1 MTARPTICLNMIV
14 KNEVHIVAQV
24 LDAVAP
30 YISSWVIVDT
40 GSDDGTQDLIRNH
53 MDSLGIPGE
62 LHERPWRDFGH
73 NRTEALSLAQG
84 HADYIWVMDA
94 DDAIVG
100 TPDFTRL
107 TADIYLMR
115 YFGDND
121 VFWVALLFRDGVRA
135 RWQGVTHEY
144 AMWDDSSVVVRLE
157 GDYNIEDRHLST
169 RNLSGEKYA
178 RDRDLLLAEL
188 ERNPEDARSA
198 FYLAQSYFCLAD
210 LVNARKWYA
219 RRIELGGW
227 DEEVGYS
234 LFKLAVSME
243 QLDEPWPD
251 VQDAYLRAWEF
262 RPARAEPLHAIAR
275 RCRAD
280 RRYRLGYL
288 FAKRAA
294 DIPFPEQ
301 ETLFV
306 RPDIYA
312 WRIADELA
320 VCASWVDKHAEAFA
334 VCRDLLARTDL
345 PDDDRQRI
353 ARNRDVCAQTMI
365 DTASAYPDTTLLQN
379 LQHSAARDP
388 EVVVSLL
395 AGPDRARTELT
406 LNSFLR
412 CCTDVSRVGR
422 FLVIDAGLPAQD
434 RALLG
439 DRYGFLEFAQPG
451 TQLDQIRAQIDAR
464 FWLHLDRGWQFFAPD
479 NLITRLTA
487 VLDAEHEVFQVGVNF
502 TDAVKLTGACAAED
516 AVRRT
521 PGAGRY
527 VLTDAPAHGPAM
539 FDTARLDRAGGI
551 QGSDPDP
558 IAGLLRRAAAAG
570 LGTASLDEVLCIAA
584 IQQGGSTET
593 TLYTSAFYNGQSA
606 GSVSSATVMVPMFAA
621 LNQPSSVLDV
631 GCGVGGWV
639 AMWLDSGVDAIGV
652 DGDYVPRDQL
662 RVPADRFIDH
672 DLAAPLDLGRRFDLV
687 TCLEVAEHLPTEAAG
702 TLVSSLCRH
711 ADVIVFSAAI
721 PGQGGTGH
729 VNERWLSFWTELF
742 ATHGYRPYDLL
753 RGRLWWDERCEWWYR
768 QNVIVFATSEEA
780 HERGWPEMTGPLD
793 MVHPELFA
801 LRCR

>member
-1 MTARPTICLNMIV
+1 MIV
-14 KNEVHIVAQV
+14 KNEAHIVAEV
-24 LDAVAP
+24 LDVVAS

-62 LHERPWRDFGH
+62 LHERPWRNFGD

-94 DDAIVG
+94 DDTIVG

-121 VFWVALLFRDGVRA
+121 VFWVALLFRDGARVRW
-135 RWQGVTHEY
+135 RGVTHEY
-144 AMWDDSSVVVRLE
+144 AVWDDSCVVVRLE
-157 GDYNIEDRHLST
+157 GEYHIEDRHLST

-227 DEEVGYS
+227 AEEVGYS
-234 LFKLAVSME
+234 MYKLALSME
-243 QLDEPWPD
+243 QLGEPWPD

-262 RPARAEPLHAIAR
+262 RPARAEALHAIAL

-280 RRYRLGYL
+280 QRYRLGYL
-288 FAKRAA
+288 FASRAA

-320 VCASWVDKHAEAFA
+320 VCASWIDKHAEAFA
-334 VCRDLLARTDL
+334 LWRRLLARPDL

-353 ARNRDVCAQTMI
+353 ARNRDVCVPTMI
-365 DTASAYPDTTLLQN
+365 DAASSYPDSSLLQS
-379 LQHSAARDP
+379 LQHPAARDP
-388 EVVVSLL
+388 EVVVSLI
-395 AGPDRARTELT
+395 AGPDRASTELT

-422 FLVIDAGLPAQD
+422 FLVIDAGLSAQD
-434 RALLG
+434 RALLR

-451 TQLDQIRAQIDAR
+451 HIRPQIDAR
-464 FWLHLDRGWQFFAPD
+464 FWLHLGHGWQFFAPD

-487 VLDAEHEVFQVGVNF
+487 VLEAEQQVFQVGINF
-502 TDAVKLTGACAAED
+502 TDAVQLTGASAAVD

-521 PGAGRY
+521 PDAGRY
-527 VLTDAPAHGPAM
+527 VLTDTPASGPAM
-539 FDTARLDRAGGI
+539 FGTARLDRAGGI
-551 QGSDPDP
+551 QGADSHPVTEL
-558 IAGLLRRAAAAG
+558 GRRAAAAG

-584 IQQGGSTET
+584 VQQGGSTET
-593 TLYTSAFYNGQSA
+593 TLYTPAFYDGQST

-621 LNQPSSVLDV
+621 LTNPGSVLDV
-631 GCGVGGWV
+631 GCGIGGWV
-639 AMWLDSGVDAIGV
+639 ATWLDSGVDAVGV
-652 DGDYVPRDQL
+652 DGDYVPRDKL

-672 DLAAPLDLGRRFDLV
+672 DLTTPLNLGRRFDLV
-687 TCLEVAEHLPTEAAG
+687 TCLEVAEHLPLEAAE
-702 TLVSSLCRH
+702 TFVDSLCRH

-729 VNERWLSFWTELF
+729 INERWPSFWAALF
-742 ATHGYRPYDLL
+742 ARHGYRPYDLL
-753 RGRLWWDERCEWWYR
+753 RSQLWWDERCEWWYR
-768 QNVIVFATSEEA
+768 QNVLVFATDTVANE
-780 HERGWPEMTGPLD
+780 HEWPELTGPLD

-801 LRCR
+801 LRYR